1 MSIPTNRF
9 AIKIYAHFICMKVL
23 HHLGLGDHLMLNG
36 MVRYLRTKGPVSV
49 VIHEPH
55 LETIRFM
62 YRDVDVGIVTVP
74 DKTAQTVRECL
85 GSGDVLPLATYAI
98 PENLWKFLCHGEGPL
113 VTNWCHAVYNQAG
126 VPIEYMRS
134 RFRVDRDP
142 IRELRAFKLT
152 CLERGQY
159 VYVHDD
165 PERDRKIPVTG
176 GLPVF
181 RVSEWYTRLTNLFDY
196 CLIIENAAEV
206 HCMHS
211 SHSWLVELLGL
222 GRKETNFFYN
232 LECPH
237 PYHSVKT
244 VFTDD
249 RWTFKN

>member
-1 MSIPTNRF
+1 
-9 AIKIYAHFICMKVL
+9 MKVVL

-36 MVRYLRTKGPVSV
+36 LVRYLRTKGPVSV

-55 LETIRFM
+55 LETIEFM
-62 YRDVDVGIVTVP
+62 YRDVDVGIITVP
-74 DKTAQTVRECL
+74 DKTAQSVFKSVAGR
-85 GSGDVLPLATYAI
+85 DVLALATYSI
-98 PENLWKFLCHGEGPL
+98 DERLWKFLCHGEGPL

-134 RFRVDRDP
+134 KFFVKREP
-142 IRELRAFKLT
+142 IRELRAFKLAG
-152 CLERGQY
+152 LEPGKY

-165 PERDRKIPVTG
+165 PERDRTIKSTSD
-176 GLPVF
+176 LPIF
-181 RVSEWYTRLTNLFDY
+181 RVSEWYTRLNNIFDY
-196 CLIIENAAEV
+196 IMIIEHAAEV

-211 SHSWLVELLGL
+211 SHAWLIDLLGL

-232 LECPH
+232 LGCPN

-244 VFTDD
+244 VFTDE